1 MTTDIY
7 FWHTTNY
14 IRLSVAFL
22 LKPSFWRVG
31 KEVFSQELTIKAFTR
46 EKSMR
51 SPYRISATDTEP
63 AGGEPCQLSP
73 KTACL
78 PFSGHPMFVGLSCHW
93 GENDRRAF
101 LYWEVRQGSA
111 DPDCFLGHRSLSW
124 NLFSPEG
131 FRSLQQSPEEVW
143 YHLKICLPTWGD
155 STISLIPHSP
165 AICRVEM
172 GPLDS
177 LLRAALIEQTNS
189 IQQIFI
195 QFLPFPGSC
204 TTTWAP

>member
-1 MTTDIY
+1 
-7 FWHTTNY
+7 
-14 IRLSVAFL
+14 
-22 LKPSFWRVG
+22 
-31 KEVFSQELTIKAFTR
+31 
-46 EKSMR
+46 MR

-63 AGGEPCQLSP
+63 ACGGALPALS
-73 KTACL
+73 KNSMSS
-78 PFSGHPMFVGLSCHW
+78 FQWSSHFVGLHCHW
-93 GENDRRAF
+93 GENDRSAF

-111 DPDCFLGHRSLSW
+111 DHDCFLGHRSLSW

-131 FRSLQQSPEEVW
+131 FWSLQQSPEEVW

-165 AICRVEM
+165 TICRVEM

-204 TTTWAP
+204 TTSWAP